1 MRFLHLRGRF
11 AEDILR
17 VYLRTA
23 FEQDNDNITRIALRH
38 KVKRRVGRILFYGI
52 DQNIISHQHRSPSKS
67 PETNDNARAAHI
79 PYTLAALP
87 AASGLPARF

>member
-1 MRFLHLRGRF
+1 MKCDKLPNQHSFRLTDGYLEENSGFAHLTYPRSTFLH
-11 AEDILR
+11 
-17 VYLRTA
+17 VT
-23 FEQDNDNITRIALRH
+23 
-38 KVKRRVGRILFYGI
+38 RILFYGI

-67 PETNDNARAAHI
+67 PETTGNARAAHI

>member
-1 MRFLHLRGRF
+1 M
-11 AEDILR
+11 R

-67 PETNDNARAAHI
+67 PETTESARVAHI
-79 PYTLAALP
+79 PDTLATLP
-87 AASGLPARF
+87 AAFGLPVRF

>member
-1 MRFLHLRGRF
+1 MGAGRF

-38 KVKRRVGRILFYGI
+38 KVKRQVGRILFYGI
-52 DQNIISHQHRSPSKS
+52 DQNIISHQPRSPSKS
-67 PETNDNARAAHI
+67 PETTGNARAAHI